1 MKKHV
6 SFLSFPSFLFFLLLL
21 FFTSTQMLFAQMGL
35 IKGSVLDSETGEP
48 ITGATVLIEGTTI
61 GTITNQDGVFE
72 LKSAVGTVK
81 ITINMLGYKD
91 LNVENVAIL
100 DGKITIIPSVRLKE
114 EGMGVEEVEVF
125 ANMID
130 GNRQPPTPIATI
142 SAQEIEEKMGAQEFP
157 EMLKSTPGVFVNTG
171 GGSWGDSQ
179 IRIRGFTSENTAVLF
194 NGIPVN
200 DMESG
205 RVFWANWSGLSDV
218 TRNQQVQRG
227 LGVSKLAVSSV
238 GGTINIISNPADQRK
253 GARMESTVSN
263 RSLKY
268 RQAFKYSTGLLK
280 GDWAFTG
287 VIARRWGEG
296 FREGTGGDVLSYY
309 LAAYK
314 RLNAKHQLIFT
325 GYGVY
330 QYTGRGGSATEENY
344 AAAGRTTYNP
354 FWGTYKG
361 EVLNSRENRS
371 HKPMFILNHYW
382 DVSKKVTISN
392 AIYYSWADAG
402 GAAMDRVSGT
412 TNTNSDLT
420 IIPNPIPGGVNQTF
434 QLNFDLMAS
443 QNQGN
448 LVTIRN
454 ANGSG
459 QSITGYRSRYA
470 LKESVNNHQW
480 VGALST
486 VNIEA
491 NKNLS
496 LTFGVDARWYRG
508 FHYQKVKNLLGGDFW
523 LDVDR
528 NTQDDVARDINSNL
542 LTPNRIAYQG
552 DKVGYD
558 YNGTVRWLGVF
569 SQVEYSPMRNLDIFA
584 TATFVHNDFQRNG
597 KMLNEKYYSSSLGK
611 SDLYSFDN
619 YTVKAGANYKITGRH
634 NVFFNAG
641 TFTRAPFFQ
650 NAFSDN
656 RVTNLI
662 RGSLTSEKVTSFEF
676 GYGYRSPKFVANFN
690 LYSTSW
696 ENRSYTQGFL
706 GDLAFLNNPALPT
719 GTQFINY
726 QLYNVNALHRGVE
739 IDFASQIT
747 PELSF
752 TGMLSIG
759 DWRYL
764 GNPKADILADPVG
777 TPYATDVTINA
788 DRLKVGGQAQT
799 TSALGLRYRSPKFW
813 FAGGSA
819 NFYDNMYA
827 DYNPETR
834 TTPDAYFNQVRRLP
848 NAFTFDFFVGKT
860 IRFDKKVRCQV
871 RGSLNNI
878 TDYRFAIDANER
890 TPSNLSPYVQYY
902 FGRTYSLSVV
912 FEIN

>member
-1 MKKHV
+1 MRKLV
-6 SFLSFPSFLFFLLLL
+6 SYFLFIWLCCFFLPNN
-21 FFTSTQMLFAQMGL
+21 LFAQSEGV
-35 IKGSVLDSETGEP
+35 IKGIIQDSETGQP
-48 ITGATVLIEGTTI
+48 IVGATIIIDGS
-61 GTITNQDGVFE
+61 TNGSISNQVGEFE
-72 LKSAVGTVK
+72 LKTAQGTYK
-81 ITINMLGYKD
+81 IIINMLGYKD
-91 LNVENVAIL
+91 LAIENVQVT
-100 DGKITIIPSVRLKE
+100 GGTITKLATITLKE

-125 ANMID
+125 ANIID
-130 GNRQPPTPIATI
+130 GNRQAPTPIATI

-253 GARMESTVSN
+253 GARMESTVSD

-268 RQAFKYSTGLLK
+268 RTTWKYSTGLMK
-280 GDWAFTG
+280 GDWAVTG
-287 VIARRWGEG
+287 VLSRRWGEG
-296 FREGTGGDVLSYY
+296 FREGTGGDVYSYY

-314 RLNAKHQLIFT
+314 RINTKHQLIFT

-330 QYTGRGGSATEENY
+330 QYTGRGGAATEENY

-354 FWGTYKG
+354 YWGTFQG
-361 EVLNSRENRS
+361 QELNARENRS

-412 TNTNSDLT
+412 TNTNNELT
-420 IIPNPIPGGVNQTF
+420 IIPNPIPGGTLTQTF
-434 QLNFDLMAS
+434 QLNFDYMAS

-459 QSITGYRSRYA
+459 LPFTGYRSRYA

-491 NKNLS
+491 SKNLS
-496 LTFGVDARWYRG
+496 MTFGVDARWYRG
-508 FHYQKVKNLLGGDFW
+508 FHYQRVKNLLGGDFW

-528 NTQDDVARDINSNL
+528 NVQDDVGRDMNNNL
-542 LTPNRIAYQG
+542 LTPNRVALQG

-558 YNGTVRWLGVF
+558 YNGTVRWLGTF
-569 SQVEYSPMRNLDIFA
+569 GQVEYTPIRNLDIFA
-584 TATFVHNDFQRNG
+584 TLTFVYNDFQRNG
-597 KMLNEKYYSSSLGK
+597 KMLNEKYFSTSLGN
-611 SDLYSFDN
+611 SELQSFNN
-619 YTVKAGANYKITGRH
+619 YTFKAGANYKITGRH

-656 RVTNLI
+656 RTTNII
-662 RGSLTSEKVTSFEF
+662 RGSLTSERVTSFEF
-676 GYGYRSPKFVANFN
+676 GYGYRSPKFVGNFN

-706 GDLAFLNNPALPT
+706 GDLAFLNNPNVPT

-726 QLYNVNALHRGVE
+726 QLYGVNALHRGVE
-739 IDFASQIT
+739 IDFATQIPHL
-747 PELSF
+747 PELSLS
-752 TGMLSIG
+752 GMLSVG

-777 TPYATDVTINA
+777 VPYATDVTINA
-788 DRLKVGGQAQT
+788 DRLRVGGQAQT
-799 TSALGLRYRSPKFW
+799 TAALGLRYRNQKGLFVGMS
-813 FAGGSA
+813 S

-848 NAFTFDFFVGKT
+848 NAFTFDMFAGKT
-860 IRFDKKVRCQV
+860 FRLDKRVRCQV
-871 RGSLNNI
+871 KGSLNNI
-878 TDYRFAIDANER
+878 TDYRFMIDANER
-890 TPSNLSPYVQYY
+890 TPSNLSPFVQYY
-902 FGRTYSLSVV
+902 FGRTYSISVV
-912 FEIN
+912 MEIN